1 MNLTNP
7 ALSMAAAMG
16 MFEGITEGRIQPSAA
31 GVAPS
36 PTPADYAGAWNTCN
50 AFMTEVD
57 SLLGAGFDTQLA
69 SNATPGVTVSAGGT
83 GWGATATAGTASL
96 GPLVKPLLMRSCAR
110 AYWAGRG
117 EADLV
122 AADYAVIA
130 AGVIASYKEAIT
142 VIYTP
147 SAS

>member
-1 MNLTNP
+1 MANLTNP
-7 ALSMAAAMG
+7 ALSMAAACG

-36 PTPADYAGAWNTCN
+36 ATPTDYVAWGAAN
-50 AFMTEVD
+50 AFMLEVD
-57 SLLGAGFDTQLA
+57 ALLGAGFDTQLA
-69 SNATPGVTVSAGGT
+69 SNATPGITVSAGGT

-96 GPLVKPLLMRSCAR
+96 GPLVKPLAMRSAAR

-122 AADYAVIA
+122 TADYAVIA
-130 AGVIASYKEAIT
+130 AGVIAAYKQFVT
-142 VIYTP
+142 VIYAD
-147 SAS
+147 AS